1 MGCMIP
7 FFSTFTVEELRYAF
21 NCGAGWDEA
30 KEYFGN
36 SGKIWNFIFDCS
48 CQSSGNPVQSHYIK
62 VEKYGISFSRISMRG
77 PMSEKSHATKEEQ
90 YALSK
95 VKYRKSNKL
104 VNSRGRT
111 SASVHKLFTVAIS
124 EAKLDASGNQAVAV
138 IAGQKLRKIF
148 NNYTGSFYE
157 TVKNSCNSPTHK
169 PDLLSWRLG
178 MEDEENK
185 TFKYINVVNSAEF
198 SNGELRIVFSPEV
211 TKEISGL
218 KSNYSEFYRYITLR
232 MKSSY
237 SMVLYERLSGQADYL
252 RSTTRNLNG
261 PYYISYSIEELRSTF
276 SLDYETVENRKKV
289 QKHMYARYID
299 MKKNVLDVAREEINE
314 ISPIHVD
321 YKPILA
327 GHGGKTVSIEFIVTR
342 KDEAPAEEISKEE
355 ETRRKIVYADV
366 TELLSEEDIGVKDI
380 RTICSEA
387 GYCYEKIEAAYQL
400 AKKQDYISNFTG
412 WMISAIKNEYKESSS
427 SSSSDRKGKAT
438 GKTSER
444 TSKEKNIKE
453 RTSKSK
459 KDFQKFEPSEYDMDQ
474 LEKDLLAN

>member
-1 MGCMIP
+1 M
-7 FFSTFTVEELRYAF
+7 
-21 NCGAGWDEA
+21 N
-30 KEYFGN
+30 
-36 SGKIWNFIFDCS
+36 
-48 CQSSGNPVQSHYIK
+48 
-62 VEKYGISFSRISMRG
+62 
-77 PMSEKSHATKEEQ
+77 EKSRTTKEEQ

-124 EAKLDASGNQAVAV
+124 EAKLDATGNQAVAV

-252 RSTTRNLNG
+252 RSTTKNQNG

-276 SLDYETVENRKKV
+276 SLDYETIENRKKV
-289 QKHMYARYID
+289 QKHMYSRYVD
-299 MKKNVLDVAREEINE
+299 MKKNVLDVAKEEINE
-314 ISPIHVD
+314 ISPIHVE

-342 KDEAPAEEISKEE
+342 KEETPVEEISKEE

-366 TELLSEEDIGVKDI
+366 TELFAEENIGVKDV
-380 RTICSEA
+380 RTICMEA
-387 GYCYEKIEAAYQL
+387 GYSYDKIKAAYEL
-400 AKKQDYISNFTG
+400 SKKQDYISNFTG
-412 WMISAIKNEYKESSS
+412 WMISAIKNEYKENSPEGVGKKTKEKAGKTTKT
-427 SSSSDRKGKAT
+427 SDRA
-438 GKTSER
+438 
-444 TSKEKNIKE
+444 KN
-453 RTSKSK
+453 SK
-459 KDFQKFEPSEYDMDQ
+459 KEYQTFEHTEYDMEK
-474 LEKDLLAN
+474 LEQELLSN